1 MITGYIPHEEV
12 VIEDF
17 MEDPE
22 LAEIMLDEAI
32 NDEDWEEVKIV
43 WRRMKEAK
51 SRLVSQAMPK
61 AV

>member
-1 MITGYIPHEEV
+1 MITGYITHDES
-12 VIEDF
+12 VIEHF

-51 SRLVSQAMPK
+51 SRLASQAMPK